1 MTRRIDIEEEQ
12 KRLCISFP
20 YDRKLVDV
28 VRAMPARWFD
38 RESKAWYVPL
48 SQADEV
54 VGRLRHHGFNL
65 SDELEAFFKARGVDL
80 EEITEIA
87 RQTHKPFIKP
97 EMLPD
102 GTWTVDK
109 LNHKVQE
116 VMRDT
121 FREELWLASEIQS
134 FDRNRRRGHAFFEL
148 VHRPHQGGDPSAR
161 VSAVLW
167 GDDRERIDMALL
179 EDGGDVRLRDGLIVR
194 FLVKVDFYTNQGR
207 YQVSVTDI
215 DLAYTTGT
223 IHQNREAIIR
233 ALDAD
238 GILEK
243 NVSLPWPTVPL
254 KIGLITADGSDACA
268 DFLHEIERSGY
279 GFQVDLHTAQVQG
292 ARTEVSMLRAL
303 DYFAKRASEYDAIA
317 IVRGGGARSDLAY
330 FDTEP
335 IGRAVCEH
343 PLKVIVGVGHQR
355 DNCLLDAIAHS
366 EKTPTAAAQ
375 FFVERVK
382 AYVTRQRELSDQI
395 FHEAFAIIA
404 DAHEEVSFNSEHALR
419 VIGDELEDHTRR
431 LDRIAYGISNKSSD
445 RLSGERRKFQ
455 RLALAV
461 PSAASRRV
469 DVART
474 HVEHARRRASVNRLS
489 RATEAR
495 DRQVDQLAERLD
507 RGSNRALEQIG
518 RELDRKQDSLRMLDP
533 RRILERGFALLRDA
547 EGQVVRDAED
557 VADGEALHVR
567 LARGEMAVRVE
578 SSTPPRQEQEKESDG
593 DDSGE

>member
-1 MTRRIDIEEEQ
+1 MTRRIDIEEEE

-28 VRAMPARWFD
+28 MRSMPMRWFD

-48 SQADEV
+48 SSADEV
-54 VGRLRHHGFNL
+54 VGRLRGHGFDL
-65 SDELEAFFKARGVDL
+65 SDALEAFFVARGVDL
-80 EEITEIA
+80 DEITEIA

-97 EMLPD
+97 EMLPP

-109 LNHKVQE
+109 LNYKVQE

-134 FDRNRRRGHAFFEL
+134 FDRNRRHGHAFFEL

-161 VSAVLW
+161 VSAVMW
-167 GDDRERIDMALL
+167 RDDRERIDLALL

-207 YQVSVTDI
+207 YQVSVNDI

-254 KIGLITADGSDACA
+254 KVGLITAEGSDACA
-268 DFLHEIERSGY
+268 DFLHELERSGF
-279 GFQVDLHTAQVQG
+279 GFQIDLHAAHVQG
-292 ARTEVSMLRAL
+292 AKTEFSMLRAL
-303 DYFAKRASEYDAIA
+303 DYFAKNASDYDAIA

-330 FDTEP
+330 FDTEA

-375 FFVERVK
+375 FFIERVR
-382 AYVTRQRELSDQI
+382 AYVMRQRELGDQI
-395 FHEAFAIIA
+395 FHEALAIIA

-419 VIGDELEDHTRR
+419 IIGDELEEHTRR
-431 LDRIAYGISNKSSD
+431 LDRLAYGISTKSSD
-445 RLSGERRKFQ
+445 HLASERRRFQ
-455 RLALAV
+455 RLSHAV
-461 PSAASRRV
+461 PSVASRQV
-469 DVART
+469 DVAKT
-474 HVEHARRRASVNRLS
+474 HVEHAQRRASV
-489 RATEAR
+489 A
-495 DRQVDQLAERLD
+495 
-507 RGSNRALEQIG
+507 
-518 RELDRKQDSLRMLDP
+518 
-533 RRILERGFALLRDA
+533 
-547 EGQVVRDAED
+547 
-557 VADGEALHVR
+557 R
-567 LARGEMAVRVE
+567 LARATRTSR
-578 SSTPPRQEQEKESDG
+578 SSP
-593 DDSGE
+593 SGSIARAPGRSRRSARSSIEGRTA